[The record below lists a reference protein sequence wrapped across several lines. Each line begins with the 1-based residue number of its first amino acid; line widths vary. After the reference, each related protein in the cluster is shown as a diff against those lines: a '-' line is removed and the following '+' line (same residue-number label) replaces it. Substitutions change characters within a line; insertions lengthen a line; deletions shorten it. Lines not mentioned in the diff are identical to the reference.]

1 MYRDYHHKVYDCSV
15 HCYAPSGKE
24 LVNMTPEWKR
34 PGVTTAA
41 PDVDVSF
48 IKRRTDFAQMQL
60 DQLQRLEVPVFYG
73 DRVVSVAE
81 EADRVVVTTEAGRT
95 YRGDVC
101 VGASGIG
108 SMVPGFDAGPQV
120 QVQDSGYAV
129 ARAAFPRGA
138 VEEGSPASSLL
149 ASVDRKPE
157 FRTYVGKDLHLIL
170 FLTADWVGIAFTH
183 PVCVETIYY
192 LVKPHPIPVP
202 PIWYHTPLV
211 VRKSEDGELHY
222 PHEPLPLS
230 PPPSIPP
237 RFIRETNR
245 ERYIKMAGGC
255 RRGNSI
261 FFFFF

>member
-1 MYRDYHHKVYDCSV
+1 MYRDYHRKVYDCSV

-34 PGVTTAA
+34 PGVATAA

-60 DQLQRLEVPVFYG
+60 DQLERLRVPVLYG

-129 ARAAFPRGA
+129 ARAAFSRGA

-183 PVCVETIYY
+183 PVCVETIYSPPGEASP
-192 LVKPHPIPVP
+192 VSIPVTPIPYSP
-202 PIWYHTPLV
+202 GSQE
-211 VRKSEDGELHY
+211 VRRRRV
-222 PHEPLPLS
+222 PLPARTPTTL
-230 PPPSIPP
+230 PPSLPVL
-237 RFIRETNR
+237 F
-245 ERYIKMAGGC
+245 ERQTEGDI
-255 RRGNSI
+255 
-261 FFFFF
+261 

>member
-1 MYRDYHHKVYDCSV
+1 MYRDYHRKVYDCSV

-24 LVNMTPEWKR
+24 LVGMTPEWKR
-34 PGVTTAA
+34 PGVATAA

-60 DQLQRLEVPVFYG
+60 DQLQRLEVPVLYG

-183 PVCVETIYY
+183 PVCVETIY
-192 LVKPHPIPVP
+192 
-202 PIWYHTPLV
+202 
-211 VRKSEDGELHY
+211 
-222 PHEPLPLS
+222 S
-230 PPPSIPP
+230 PS
-237 RFIRETNR
+237 
-245 ERYIKMAGGC
+245 
-255 RRGNSI
+255 
-261 FFFFF
+261 